1 MQHLNRPI
9 HRRVQPQI
17 ICFTIEIFGKKNMF
31 TFPIIYSFRREEFE
45 ESHSFIIN
53 KTSFL
58 LLSIIIRSCRS
69 LLSSSSINC
78 CLCSISQFWFQYQ
91 LGCAASNI
99 MFSTVSNLLLG
110 SGGGGETADEPH
122 IATVDPNSED
132 DAAMTAFEIEFWK
145 NYDDDMFGSPMPFD
159 ASEGGLWNG
168 RFVPPPP
175 RPPFMDDAVVTDG
188 LTTCDLC
195 TWAFQ
200 DKSAFSL
207 EGSLGKSVM

>member
-1 MQHLNRPI
+1 
-9 HRRVQPQI
+9 
-17 ICFTIEIFGKKNMF
+17 
-31 TFPIIYSFRREEFE
+31 
-45 ESHSFIIN
+45 
-53 KTSFL
+53 
-58 LLSIIIRSCRS
+58 
-69 LLSSSSINC
+69 
-78 CLCSISQFWFQYQ
+78 
-91 LGCAASNI
+91 

-110 SGGGGETADEPH
+110 SGSGGSGVTTTADEP
-122 IATVDPNSED
+122 TVDPTAADD

-175 RPPFMDDAVVTDG
+175 RPPFMDDAVTTDG
-188 LTTCDLC
+188 VTTCDLC

-207 EGSLGKSVM
+207 EGSLGRF